1 MNRPPANSKG
11 QQTTPASMPAANA
24 VPAARPAPVPVP
36 AAAYRRAG
44 EPEVSSSAPE
54 PQAGTGGKK
63 RLSYWRRLG
72 GGSLT
77 VSVILHLILLALGAI
92 WVFQIIPAEPKK
104 VVDFMPTGGG
114 GGDPASQNPSLQK
127 QRMSISRPNLARIA
141 AVGVS
146 SPITLPEP
154 EESSQLASMGQIG
167 SGGLSGGMGGNGSGG
182 GKGNG
187 RGKGFG
193 DGMGPGLGQG
203 KGMMNPFGMIDPAG
217 ADTGLVGAFYDFKR
231 DEKGQ
236 PTGVKALDSAM
247 ATEIIKAFTKGRKWR
262 APRSIPHYTSK
273 TRLSTKTAFFPGVAD
288 TEAGKAFQ
296 SPDSEAGLWVAHY
309 SATVTCAE
317 GGSWRFVGWGDN
329 CLIVGVNGSVKLDA
343 SDRGY
348 TGEERTA
355 IGSADLPGKPGAAL
369 YEGEWFQLKPGAPV
383 TIDILI
389 GDEGGIF
396 AAGVLLQRK
405 GEDYTKDARGVPNL
419 PILRTGDLTKEEFE
433 AFKGQL
439 PEAALKG
446 PIFLVKPGGGRRD
459 I

>member
-1 MNRPPANSKG
+1 MQRPPAKSQGK
-11 QQTTPASMPAANA
+11 QAAPVPLPAAKII
-24 VPAARPAPVPVP
+24 PAARHAPAAVP
-36 AAAYRRAG
+36 AAAYLPARGHGAK
-44 EPEVSSSAPE
+44 EPAPA
-54 PQAGTGGKK
+54 PQASGGGKK
-63 RLSYWRRLG
+63 RMSFWRRLG

-77 VSVILHLILLALGAI
+77 VSLILHVALLALGAF
-92 WVFQIIPAEPKK
+92 WVFQIIPAEKAK
-104 VVDFMPTGGG
+104 VVDFMPSGGG
-114 GGDPASQNPSLQK
+114 GGDPSSRNPALQK

-141 AVGVS
+141 ALGAS
-146 SPITLPEP
+146 NPITLPEP
-154 EESSQLASMGQIG
+154 EESSQIASMGQIG
-167 SGGLSGGMGGNGSGG
+167 SGGLSGGMGGSGSGG

-203 KGMMNPFGMIDPAG
+203 KGMMNPFGMIDPKG
-217 ADTGLVGAFYDFKR
+217 ENGLVGAFYDFKR
-231 DEKGQ
+231 DEDGK
-236 PTGVKALDSAM
+236 PSGVKANDREK
-247 ATEIIKAFTKGRKWR
+247 ATQIIKAFAKGKTWR
-262 APRSIPHYTSK
+262 VPRSIPHYTSK

-309 SATVTCAE
+309 SATVSCAE

-329 CLIVGVNGSVKLDA
+329 CLIVGVNGNVKLDA

-348 TGEERTA
+348 TGAERTA

-405 GEDYTKDARGVPNL
+405 GEDYSKDARGVPNL
-419 PILRTGDLTKEEFE
+419 PILRTGDLTQEEFE

-439 PEAALKG
+439 PENALKG
-446 PIFLVKPGGGRRD
+446 PVFLVKPGGGKRD